1 MSRETKAKVAVTN
14 KSGPW
19 EAWQDDKLERFRL
32 AAYLN
37 TVISSITQPFV
48 INISAPYGTGKTFF
62 LKNWH
67 RQLQD
72 EGYRVVYLNASETE
86 ISGDP
91 VIALVSAIR
100 EQVMSNSTDQQFKAF
115 ESLME
120 AASPYILRRQTPG
133 QEKRAGNVEQ
143 LSSDTHQARER
154 ITRHEA
160 VMGSMR
166 EFRSGLVHFLA
177 QMASAEPD
185 PRRHKLIVLIDEL
198 DRCRPAY
205 LLELLETLRHLF
217 LVPGVIAVL
226 AADQQHLK
234 QAVSGVYGGESGGE
248 GYLRKF
254 IDWELA
260 LPEPSYRTFARHL
273 YDTFRIADAGIFI
286 PGREPFRGED
296 HLIEGFAFFADL
308 CNLTLR
314 QQHHCFT
321 NINIAARGMGRDCQP
336 FGFLLGAL
344 TALKMSYGQEIRKFC
359 FGSRPAT
366 ELIRDF
372 ELLGMEKIGAHL
384 RVGWHD
390 FKPRFHAWFVT
401 EEEAEIMRAEKAD
414 IEKQFK
420 AMIES
425 RVMNSRELPLK
436 NRLAY
441 IDAVL
446 KTHDGL
452 HRDGPYKNLGVP
464 AQIVYRDLERASFL
478 KGP

>member
-1 MSRETKAKVAVTN
+1 MSRETRPKVAVTN
-14 KSGPW
+14 KSGSW

-62 LKNWH
+62 LRNWF

-72 EGYRVVYLNASETE
+72 EAYRVVYLNASETE

-100 EQVMSNSTDQQFKAF
+100 EQLMPKGTDPQTKAF

-120 AASPYILRRQTPG
+120 VASPYILRRQGPG
-133 QEKRAGNVEQ
+133 QETRTGNVEQ
-143 LSSDTHQARER
+143 SPSEINEARER
-154 ITRHEA
+154 INRHEA
-160 VMGSMR
+160 VMDSMR

-177 QMASAEPD
+177 QIASAEPD

-286 PGREPFRGED
+286 PGREPYRGED

-321 NINIAARGMGRDCQP
+321 NINIAARGMGRECQP

-344 TALKMSYGQEIRKFC
+344 TALKMAYGQELRKFC

-372 ELLGMEKIGAHL
+372 ELVGMEKIGAHL
-384 RVGWHD
+384 RLGWHD

-446 KTHDGL
+446 KTHDSL
-452 HRDGPYKNLGVP
+452 HKDGPYKNLGVP

-478 KGP
+478 KAP